1 MWKTSENSGND
12 TMPASV
18 HDSIQILASRFSP
31 LELDRIARKPNG
43 QSTLFALVR
52 AGEVDLDDAARAI
65 GRARPFAHH
74 PLSRL
79 AMGLRQF
86 LLPWS

>member
-12 TMPASV
+12 AMPPSV
-18 HDSIQILASRFSP
+18 HDSGQIVASRFSAI
-31 LELDRIARKPNG
+31 ELDRIARKPKG

-65 GRARPFAHH
+65 GRARLSARN
-74 PLSRL
+74 PLSRFASSL
-79 AMGLRQF
+79 FHF
-86 LLPWS
+86 LFHSS